1 MSADNV
7 VSPNL
12 CVGPI
17 TRIKISFFLLS
28 IYIDELIS
36 NPKIMTFLPT
46 VLLGN
51 ENSERESNPIP

>member
-7 VSPNL
+7 VSTNL
-12 CVGPI
+12 CVGTI